1 MNAESYRILL
11 YWQASLRCLQVF
23 LCRIYS
29 VFLYP
34 SLRIRHLHDDVL
46 HGDGHV
52 RSHIRHHGRD
62 DDVHVPRGHGHV
74 RSHIP
79 RHVRDGDVRVR
90 PHRGHDGGRVRP
102 HRDDDHSSTPR
113 RHDGDDASVHVLH
126 ALFQLLLQ
134 AFPVRGSLRFP
145 WHLKS
150 VYPLSHPK
158 VS

>member
-62 DDVHVPRGHGHV
+62 DDAHVPHGHGHV

-90 PHRGHDGGRVRP
+90 PHR
-102 HRDDDHSSTPR
+102 DDDHSSTPR
-113 RHDGDDASVHVLH
+113 RHDHVHVKKHHDGDDARVHVLH

-145 WHLKS
+145 
-150 VYPLSHPK
+150 
-158 VS
+158 

>member
-1 MNAESYRILL
+1 MSSSVSLSYLFG
-11 YWQASLRCLQVF
+11 V
-23 LCRIYS
+23 S
-29 VFLYP
+29 VPQLENT
-34 SLRIRHLHDDVL
+34 SSHDDVL

-113 RHDGDDASVHVLH
+113 RHDGDDARVHVPSCAFSAASASISSSRFVTFSMAPKICVPSKSSQGVVIIC
-126 ALFQLLLQ
+126 AL
-134 AFPVRGSLRFP
+134 A
-145 WHLKS
+145 
-150 VYPLSHPK
+150 
-158 VS
+158 